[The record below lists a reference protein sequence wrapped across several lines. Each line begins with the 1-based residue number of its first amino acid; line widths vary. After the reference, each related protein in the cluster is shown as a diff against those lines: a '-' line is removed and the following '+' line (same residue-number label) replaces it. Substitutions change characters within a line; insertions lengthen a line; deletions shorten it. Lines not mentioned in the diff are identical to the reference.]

1 MTTKTTWVI
10 DPGHSTI
17 QFKVKHL
24 AIANVT
30 GTFRSFNGYADTEG
44 ESFEGAKVYFEMDT
58 ASVDTNNTERDNHL
72 KSGLFLDIVQ
82 FPKITFS
89 GTLSKAGDGYLLQ
102 GGLTI
107 RGTTKTISLEAEH
120 TGIGAGR
127 FNDTRAGFE
136 VTGKI
141 NRKDFGLDINLVG
154 GAGNLVVGEDIKF
167 QIDAELIKQKYGLP
181 GGSIRG

>member
-1 MTTKTTWVI
+1 MATKSTWVI

-30 GTFRSFNGYADTEG
+30 GTFRSFSGGAETYDET
-44 ESFEGAKVYFEMDT
+44 FEGAKVYFEMDA

-72 KSGLFLDIVQ
+72 RSALFFDVAQ
-82 FPKITFS
+82 YPKITFTGS
-89 GTLSKAGDGYLLQ
+89 FSKAGDGYLLQ

-120 TGIGAGR
+120 TGTGPGR

-136 VTGKI
+136 VSGKI
-141 NRKDFGLDINLVG
+141 NRKDFGLDINLVA

-167 QIDAELIKQKYGLP
+167 QIDAELIKL
-181 GGSIRG
+181 